1 MYTRR
6 SDNNDTSIVAV
17 HVDDMLATSSNR
29 AEADRFWTELEST
42 WQITALGELKLV
54 VGIVL
59 QRDRAKRTITLSQ
72 TTLIDKIVLAYGQ
85 KDAKSA
91 STPIV
96 HDTQLLQPD
105 PLTQLDE
112 NEREHLATLPYHSLI
127 GSLMYVASGSRPD
140 IMFAVSKLSCFL
152 DCYHETHWQATV
164 RIIRYLKGTQEFGL
178 VLGGSSPSPSLIGYC
193 DSDYANDPGV
203 DGRRSVAGYC
213 ITLGSGVV
221 SWSSKKQRTIA
232 DSTCATEYMAV
243 SEAGREL
250 VWMRTL

>member
-1 MYTRR
+1 M
-6 SDNNDTSIVAV
+6 
-17 HVDDMLATSSNR
+17 
-29 AEADRFWTELEST
+29 
-42 WQITALGELKLV
+42 
-54 VGIVL
+54 
-59 QRDRAKRTITLSQ
+59 
-72 TTLIDKIVLAYGQ
+72 TLIDKIVLAYGQ

-96 HDTQLLQPD
+96 HSTQLLKPD

-112 NEREHLATLPYHSLI
+112 NKRERLATLPYRSLI

-140 IMFAVSKLSCFL
+140 IMFAVSKLSHFL
-152 DCYHETHWQATV
+152 DCYRETHWQAAV
-164 RIIRYLKGTQEFGL
+164 CVVQYLKGTQEFGL
-178 VLGGSSPSPSLIGYC
+178 VLGRSSPSPLLIGYC

-213 ITLGSGVV
+213 FTLGSRVV

-232 DSTCATEYMAV
+232 DSTCAAEYMAA

-250 VWMRTL
+250 VWMRTLLCELSFGSPLATPLLCDNSAAVLLCADQAFHN